1 MDMADD
7 RSKWQITESYS
18 IKKPAEN
25 GDLKY
30 ARFTKRKMSDLQ
42 QDLQKMKKTLDEMEN
57 EWYINQAAFETDNLI
72 K

>member
-1 MDMADD
+1 M
-7 RSKWQITESYS
+7 
-18 IKKPAEN
+18 
-25 GDLKY
+25 KY

-57 EWYINQAAFETDNLI
+57 EWYINQAVFETDNLI